1 MKSIIRALPT
11 IPTILAI
18 ETSSELAS
26 AALLYGDHVITRESS
41 GVQTHSQTILP
52 MIQSLLEEVG
62 IGLAQCDAIAFGS
75 GPGSFTGVRTAC
87 GIAQGLA
94 FGTNLPLIPV
104 ITLAAMAQACLST
117 QEQQTID
124 AIDAIDVFTILD
136 ARMNEVYWAQYR
148 YIKNNNKT
156 NEEWQIIVEPTLS
169 TATGLVSFI
178 SSISLNNLDNSDSP
192 TSNKIIACG
201 NGLIAYA
208 SVLDESKFS
217 ELNKLNKLKTQVQ
230 KNIMPHA
237 KEVGLLARQA
247 FLRGEIMVAHEAQPF
262 YLRNKIA
269 LTTAE
274 RERKWQT
281 AT

>member
-1 MKSIIRALPT
+1 MKSIIRAMST
-11 IPTILAI
+11 MPTILAI

-26 AALLYGDHVITRESS
+26 AALLYGDHVITNESS

-52 MIQSLLEEVG
+52 MIQSLLQEAD
-62 IGLAQCDAIAFGS
+62 IALAQCDAIAFGS

-94 FGTNLPLIPV
+94 FGANLPLIPI
-104 ITLAAMAQACLST
+104 ITLSAMAQACLSA
-117 QEQQTID
+117 QEQQTINPIDAID

-148 YIKNNNKT
+148 YIKNN
-156 NEEWQIIVEPTLS
+156 WQTIVEPTLS
-169 TATGLVSFI
+169 TAATLVSFI
-178 SSISLNNLDNSDSP
+178 SSNNLDNA
-192 TSNKIIACG
+192 IFCG
-201 NGLIAYA
+201 NGLTAYA
-208 SVLDESKFS
+208 SVFNESTLHKF
-217 ELNKLNKLKTQVQ
+217 NNQAQ

-237 KEVGLLARQA
+237 KEIGLLARQA
-247 FLRGEIMVAHEAQPF
+247 FLRGETMLAHEAQPF

-274 RERKWQT
+274 RERKGQT
-281 AT
+281 PI